1 MSYILGIGLLYKK
14 YKKNATIRIYIDNNL
29 IETYQLTQN
38 VNPIEVPITII
49 ERIKKKFTWFNRKW
63 FNHPD
68 IMQNKCKIPK
78 FLKLIEI
85 EEEKLTGEVRIE
97 VDNDDSNYTNGF
109 MSKSSLIEPNF
120 FILCPKELL
129 KNNGQ
134 FFFKFQEN
142 LYKKIVSKIEKDSE
156 LTLDVSPDYH
166 KGGGYWRISKL
177 NLNWSEKPR
186 PQWPIPQFFDIVLD
200 KNNKI
205 NKIKKD
211 SEKQELWYQRNGT
224 HRLNWKNSNFI
235 TKWIDLFKKRGT
247 LADPYVLPYFT
258 QYSQYIGGSF
268 HITFNINKKNKIY
281 FLDAYNVTSGVPIV
295 SMQTFSF
302 AHYFSH
308 KYE

>member
-38 VNPIEVPITII
+38 VDPIKIPITII

-68 IMQNKCKIPK
+68 TMQNKCKIPK

-120 FILCPKELL
+120 FILCPKKLL

-134 FFFKFQEN
+134 FFFEFQEN
-142 LYKKIVSKIEKDSE
+142 LYKKIVSKIEKR
-156 LTLDVSPDYH
+156 Y
-166 KGGGYWRISKL
+166 GGHFV
-177 NLNWSEKPR
+177 NWSEKPR

-200 KNNKI
+200 RNNKI

-211 SEKQELWYQRNGT
+211 SEKQKLWYQWYQCDSKFRNKKI
-224 HRLNWKNSNFI
+224 WDFI

-247 LADPYVLPYFT
+247 LDDPYVLPYFT
-258 QYSQYIGGSF
+258 QYPQYIGGSF

-281 FLDAYNVTSGVPIV
+281 FLDAYNVTSGATTI

>member
-38 VNPIEVPITII
+38 VDPIKIPITII

-68 IMQNKCKIPK
+68 TMQNKCKIPK

-120 FILCPKELL
+120 FILCPKKLL

-134 FFFKFQEN
+134 FFFEFQEN
-142 LYKKIVSKIEKDSE
+142 LYKKIVSKIEKR
-156 LTLDVSPDYH
+156 Y
-166 KGGGYWRISKL
+166 GGHFV
-177 NLNWSEKPR
+177 NWSEKPR

-200 KNNKI
+200 RNNKI

-211 SEKQELWYQRNGT
+211 SEKQKLWYQWYQCDSKFRNKKI
-224 HRLNWKNSNFI
+224 WDFI

-247 LADPYVLPYFT
+247 LDDPYVLPYFT
-258 QYSQYIGGSF
+258 QYPQYIGGSF

-281 FLDAYNVTSGVPIV
+281 FLDAYNLTSGAIII

-308 KYE
+308 KYK

>member
-134 FFFKFQEN
+134 FFFEFQEN
-142 LYKKIVSKIEKDSE
+142 LYKKLVSKIEKR
-156 LTLDVSPDYH
+156 Y
-166 KGGGYWRISKL
+166 GGHFV
-177 NLNWSEKPR
+177 NWSEKPR
-186 PQWPIPQFFDIVLD
+186 PQWPIPQYFNIVLNR
-200 KNNKI
+200 NNKI
-205 NKIKKD
+205 NKIRKD

-224 HRLNWKNSNFI
+224 YRDNWKDYNFI
-235 TKWIDLFKKRGT
+235 TKWIDLFKKHGT
-247 LADPYVLPYFT
+247 LTDPYVLPYFV
-258 QYSQYIGGSF
+258 QHPQYIGGSF

-281 FLDAYNVTSGVPIV
+281 FLDAYNLTSGAIIV

-308 KYE
+308 KYK

>member
-1 MSYILGIGLLYKK
+1 MNYILGIGLLYKK

-38 VNPIEVPITII
+38 VDPIEVPLTII

-68 IMQNKCKIPK
+68 TMQNKCKIPK

-120 FILCPKELL
+120 FILCPKKLL

-134 FFFKFQEN
+134 FFFEFQEN
-142 LYKKIVSKIEKDSE
+142 LYKKLVSKIEN
-156 LTLDVSPDYH
+156 PP
-166 KGGGYWRISKL
+166 GGRFVNWHFV
-177 NLNWSEKPR
+177 NWSEKPR
-186 PQWPIPQFFDIVLD
+186 PQWPIPQYFDIVLD
-200 KNNKI
+200 RNNKI
-205 NKIKKD
+205 NKIRKD

-224 HRLNWKNSNFI
+224 YRNNWENCDFI

-247 LADPYVLPYFT
+247 LDDPYVLPYFT
-258 QYSQYIGGSF
+258 QYPQYIGGSF

-281 FLDAYNVTSGVPIV
+281 FLDAYNVTSGATTI

>member
-14 YKKNATIRIYIDNNL
+14 YKKNATIRIYINNNL
-29 IETYQLTQN
+29 IETYQLTQDIN
-38 VNPIEVPITII
+38 HIEIPTSII
-49 ERIKKKFTWFNRKW
+49 KSFMKKLKR
-63 FNHPD
+63 FNHNSLSIPD
-68 IMQNKCKIPK
+68 LIQIKCKIPK

-134 FFFKFQEN
+134 FFFEFQEN
-142 LYKKIVSKIEKDSE
+142 LYKKLVSKIEKDKDFSI
-156 LTLDVSPDYH
+156 
-166 KGGGYWRISKL
+166 R
-177 NLNWSEKPR
+177 SEKPR
-186 PQWPIPQFFDIVLD
+186 LEWPIPQFFDIVLD
-200 KNNKI
+200 RNNKI

-211 SEKQELWYQRNGT
+211 CEKQELWYQRNGAYKD
-224 HRLNWKNSNFI
+224 NQKNYNFPI

-258 QYSQYIGGSF
+258 QYPQYIGGSF

-281 FLDAYNVTSGVPIV
+281 FLDAYNVTSGNPTV

-308 KYE
+308 KYK

>member
-1 MSYILGIGLLYKK
+1 MRYILGIGLLYKK

-38 VNPIEVPITII
+38 VDPIKIPITII

-68 IMQNKCKIPK
+68 TMQNKCKIPK

-134 FFFKFQEN
+134 FFCEFHEN
-142 LYKKIVSKIEKDSE
+142 LYKKIVSKFEKDKDS
-156 LTLDVSPDYH
+156 
-166 KGGGYWRISKL
+166 
-177 NLNWSEKPR
+177 LNWGEKPR
-186 PQWPIPQFFDIVLD
+186 PQWPIPQYFDIVLD
-200 KNNKI
+200 RNNKI

-224 HRLNWKNSNFI
+224 YRSNWENCDFI

-247 LADPYVLPYFT
+247 LDDPYVLPYFV
-258 QYSQYIGGSF
+258 QFPQYIGGSF

-281 FLDAYNVTSGVPIV
+281 FLDAYNLTSGAIGI

>member
-1 MSYILGIGLLYKK
+1 MNYILGIGLLYKK
-14 YKKNATIRIYIDNNL
+14 YKKNATIKIYIDNNL

-38 VNPIEVPITII
+38 VDPIKIPITVV
-49 ERIKKKFTWFNRKW
+49 ERIKKNFKWFNRHW
-63 FNHPD
+63 FNHPHV
-68 IMQNKCKIPK
+68 MQIKCKIPK

-97 VDNDDSNYTNGF
+97 VYNDDSNYTNGF

-120 FILCPKELL
+120 FILCPKELM

-134 FFFKFQEN
+134 FFFKFQDI
-142 LYKKIVSKIEKDSE
+142 LYKKIVSKFEKGMDK
-156 LTLDVSPDYH
+156 TKQNYGNFKD
-166 KGGGYWRISKL
+166 
-177 NLNWSEKPR
+177 WSERPR
-186 PQWPIPQFFDIVLD
+186 AQWPVPQYFDIVLD

-211 SEKQELWYQRNGT
+211 SEKQELWYQRNGAY
-224 HRLNWKNSNFI
+224 RMSWKNSNFI

-247 LADPYVLPYFT
+247 LDDPYVLPYFV
-258 QYSQYIGGSF
+258 QYPQLIGGSF
-268 HITFNINKKNKIY
+268 HIIFKINKKNKIY
-281 FLDAYNVTSGVPIV
+281 FLDAYNLTAGATII
-295 SMQTFSF
+295 SMQTYSF